1 MPTVGTV
8 LYDSTVPSLRG
19 ALGRASSG
27 AAASRLIRIA
37 KSSVLY
43 EVWLALTEREGQVGR
58 LPRYLFVSCLVSLM
72 CGKLSSPDQPLRACC
87 EQKWTGPHSYCSI
100 NHISHD
106 RMTPFTKFPF
116 PEPLPVSLC
125 LPSPSRKV
133 DVAKKKQTNKK

>member
-43 EVWLALTEREGQVGR
+43 EVWRALTEREGQVGR

-72 CGKLSSPDQPLRACC
+72 CGKLSS
-87 EQKWTGPHSYCSI
+87 
-100 NHISHD
+100 
-106 RMTPFTKFPF
+106 
-116 PEPLPVSLC
+116 
-125 LPSPSRKV
+125 
-133 DVAKKKQTNKK
+133 QTNRGVLAAKRNGLGRIATVV